1 MRELIEMLSEIKVRC
16 GRYHV
21 RTFSFAWWTIL
32 LGGIALVCSFFWWTY
47 IGTCTFYIELIG

>member
-16 GRYHV
+16 GRYRV

-32 LGGIALVCSFFWWTY
+32 LGGIALILSAFWWAY
-47 IGTCTFYIELIG
+47 IGTCTF